1 MRMIF
6 YLIKLTQIQFII
18 LYKLK
23 FVLEY
28 SKSQG
33 KNSKYMFKEYMY
45 MIKEYIQI
53 GTYCNIN
60 NLLYDLFNTSGHI
73 EKMYKLHKILQKK

>member
-1 MRMIF
+1 MKIIF

-28 SKSQG
+28 TKSQG
-33 KNSKYMFKEYMY
+33 KNIKYMFKEYMY

-53 GTYCNIN
+53 GT
-60 NLLYDLFNTSGHI
+60 
-73 EKMYKLHKILQKK
+73 